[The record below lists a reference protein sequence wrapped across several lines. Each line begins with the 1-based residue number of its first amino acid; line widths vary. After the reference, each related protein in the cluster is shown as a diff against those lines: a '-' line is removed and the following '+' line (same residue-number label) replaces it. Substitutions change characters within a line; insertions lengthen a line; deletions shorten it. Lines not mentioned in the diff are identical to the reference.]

1 MTSALPK
8 SRGKNKTITDS
19 KYWGSEI
26 DFWVYRNMKRR
37 KVNNIAN
44 SNPPVADGIYVFNSN
59 NVRNISYPV
68 T

>member
-44 SNPPVADGIYVFNSN
+44 SNPAGCRRDLCVSN